1 LKEKTIAKKTKT
13 KVGIKDPNARPKRKK
28 KKPPAGKPPERIRML
43 MSLANQDR
51 AYITGKSYRVP
62 HEVPVKTARAWLESG
77 AAEED
82 TSLDVPK
89 ETK

>member
-1 LKEKTIAKKTKT
+1 
-13 KVGIKDPNARPKRKK
+13 
-28 KKPPAGKPPERIRML
+28 ML